1 MTPREDA
8 CVTEL
13 APVSP
18 CGDLLPLQ
26 VGDMTLAELDLGR
39 LTLVAPYAGQ
49 VEATSDALQSAHGVG
64 FPDPGE
70 ALRGQN
76 TLCLWCGRV
85 QALLAG
91 PEPDAALASHAALT
105 DQSDGWAVVRL
116 SGAGATD
123 ALARLVPIDLRP
135 GAFPPGSAARTL
147 LGHMTVTILRDPA
160 DVAEPAFTILAF
172 RSMAT
177 TLVHE
182 LETAM
187 RRVAARAEAG

>member
-8 CVTEL
+8 CVTDL

-26 VGDMTLAELDLGR
+26 VGDMTLAELDLGG

-64 FPDPGE
+64 FPDPG
-70 ALRGQN
+70 AAIRRQD
-76 TLCLWCGRV
+76 TLCLWSGRA

-91 PEPDAALASHAALT
+91 PEPDPAIASFAALT
-105 DQSDGWAVVRL
+105 DQSDGWAVVTL
-116 SGAGATD
+116 SGRGATE
-123 ALARLVPIDLRP
+123 ALARLVPLDLRAS
-135 GAFPPGSAARTL
+135 AFPAGSAARSL
-147 LGHMTVTILRDPA
+147 LGHMTVIILRDPA
-160 DVAEPAFTILAF
+160 DSGPDSFTILAF

-177 TLVHE
+177 TLLHE
-182 LETAM
+182 LDTAM